1 MSASTLE
8 KGIRLPQAWQITA

>member
-8 KGIRLPQAWQITA
+8 KGIRLPQAWQLTA